1 MKLIVGVGNPGLEYA
16 RTRHNVGFEAIDRL
30 ARRHVQ
36 SAGGSS
42 AGCARARFD
51 GLTLEAEIGD
61 QRVILLKPT
70 TFMNRSG
77 RSVAQAIGFFKLDIA
92 SDLLVIADDIDLP
105 CGSLRFRGEGGAGGH
120 NGLADIL
127 SALGTPQWSRCRIGI
142 DKPGIIPQA
151 DYVLGR
157 FTADQTPL
165 VEEAIEQACKAVQ
178 VWCREGLAATMNQ
191 FNKKVVATTGDSPRN
206 SN

>member
-36 SAGGSS
+36 SAGSSS

-51 GLTLEAEIGD
+51 GLTLEADIGD

-77 RSVAQAIGFFKLDIA
+77 RSVAQAIGFFKLDVT

-105 CGSLRFRGEGGAGGH
+105 CGSLRFRGDGGAGGH

-165 VEEAIEQACKAVQ
+165 VEEGIEQACKAVQ
-178 VWCREGLAATMNQ
+178 MWCREGLAATMNQ
-191 FNKKVVATTGDSPRN
+191 FNKKVAATTGDSPRN

>member
-1 MKLIVGVGNPGLEYA
+1 MKLIVGLGNPGLEYA

-30 ARRHVQ
+30 ARRAVT
-36 SAGGSS
+36 SPGSS
-42 AGCARARFD
+42 PEGCARARFN
-51 GLTLEAEIGD
+51 GLTLEAEIGS
-61 QRVILLKPT
+61 QRVLLLKPT

-77 RSVAQAIGFFKLDIA
+77 RSVAEAIGFYKLDVK

-105 CGSLRFRGEGGAGGH
+105 CGSVRVRGEGGAGGH
-120 NGLADIL
+120 NGLGDIL

-142 DKPGIIPQA
+142 DKPGVVPQA

-157 FTADQTPL
+157 FTDDQAPL
-165 VEEAIEQACKAVQ
+165 IDDGIEQACHAVQ
-178 VWCREGLAATMNQ
+178 MWCRDGLAATMNS
-191 FNKKVVATTGDSPRN
+191 FNTKVATAQGVSPRI

>member
-1 MKLIVGVGNPGLEYA
+1 MKLIVGLGNPGLEYA

-36 SAGGSS
+36 SAGSS
-42 AGCARARFD
+42 PAGCARARFN
-51 GLTLEAEIGD
+51 GLTLEAEIGE
-61 QRVILLKPT
+61 QRVLLLKPT

-77 RSVAQAIGFFKLDIA
+77 RSVAEAIGFFKIDVA

-105 CGSLRFRGEGGAGGH
+105 CGSLRVRGEGGAGGH
-120 NGLADIL
+120 NGLSDIL

-142 DKPGIIPQA
+142 DKPGIVPQA

-157 FTADQTPL
+157 FTAEQAQS
-165 VEEAIEQACKAVQ
+165 VEEGIDQACKAVY
-178 VWCREGLAATMNQ
+178 VWCREGLAAAMNQ
-191 FNKKVVATTGDSPRN
+191 FNKKVVATTGESPRN
-206 SN
+206 LN